1 LAHSGRAPRH
11 AGSAVEVIPT
21 PSDRGERLD
30 SWKQIAAYLSRGVR
44 TVRRWE
50 REEGLPVHRHQ
61 HRALGSVYAFTV
73 EIDTWRENN
82 RRGASPRH
90 EPRPQADTTLPAS
103 LSIAVLPF
111 ASLGAE
117 PDNEYFADGL
127 TEEITTRL
135 AKLASLHV
143 TSRTSSARLKG
154 TDKDAAAIARELRVR
169 YLLEG
174 SVRRA
179 GGRLRVAAQ
188 LIEASIDAHRWSE
201 TYDGTIE
208 DIFAIQERIAREIVH
223 SLSLRL
229 TSEED
234 KRLSEGAIDD
244 PRAYECYLRARHE
257 GWRWRKESIDRA
269 VQLLSDGMTT
279 IGGNS
284 RLLAALGLAHL
295 QYRDAGIDFS
305 EGPLVAAEACARKIF
320 EREGASSAGFQLRG
334 WISYSRANIQDAVC
348 DLRLALDLEPNNAD
362 TLLLLSNCYL
372 ISGRVAA
379 ARPLIERLV
388 SIDPLTP
395 VTRCM
400 PGWADLADGNL
411 AAAIEPYNQMLRLD
425 PASPMARLFYVWVLL
440 LNGRRDEV
448 PSIVDGLTADAALT
462 VPGRIA
468 LFLNAALAAANGDT
482 LPAIDVDIE
491 IAARE
496 SDVFAR
502 MLTDAY
508 AIAGLSEPAIHWL
521 GVAVDRGF
529 INYPF
534 LAEVNPM
541 LERLRGE
548 EGFRRLMT
556 QVHARWERFEV

>member
-1 LAHSGRAPRH
+1 MMSG
-11 AGSAVEVIPT
+11 
-21 PSDRGERLD
+21 PSQRGDRLD
-30 SWKQIAAYLSRGVR
+30 SWKQIAAYLHRGVR

-50 REEGLPVHRHQ
+50 REEGLPIHRHL
-61 HRALGSVYAFTV
+61 HRTLGSVYAFTH
-73 EIDTWRENN
+73 EIDSWRENS
-82 RRGASPRH
+82 RQGDAPRI
-90 EPRPQADTTLPAS
+90 PRPHAKITPTTS

-111 ASLGAE
+111 ASLGGE
-117 PDNEYFADGL
+117 TDNDYFTHGL

-135 AKLASLHV
+135 AKLAALHV

-154 TDKDAAAIARELRVR
+154 TDKNAATIARELRVR

-179 GGRLRVAAQ
+179 GGRLRVTVQ
-188 LIEASIDAHRWSE
+188 LIEAAVDAHRWSE
-201 TYDGTIE
+201 SYNRTVE
-208 DIFAIQERIAREIVH
+208 DIFAIQEQIARKVVH
-223 SLSLRL
+223 ALQLHL

-234 KRLSEGAIDD
+234 RRLSEGAIDD

-269 VQLLSDGMTT
+269 VQLLSDGLAT
-279 IGGNS
+279 IRDNP

-305 EGPLVAAEACARKIF
+305 DRPLIAAEACARKIF
-320 EREGASSAGFQLRG
+320 QRDTTSSAGLQLRG
-334 WISYSRANIQDAVC
+334 WINYARANIQDAVR
-348 DLRLALDLEPNNAD
+348 DLRLALDLEPSNAD

-411 AAAIEPYNQMLRLD
+411 AAAIEPYGQMLRLD

-440 LNGRRDEV
+440 LNGRRDEIS
-448 PSIVDGLTADAALT
+448 PIVEGLSADAART

-468 LFLNAALAAANGDT
+468 LFLRAALATANGDA
-482 LPAIDVDIE
+482 LPAIDGDIE
-491 IAARE
+491 VAARE

-502 MLTDAY
+502 TLADAY
-508 AIAGLSEPAIHWL
+508 AIAGFSEPAVRWL
-521 GVAVDRGF
+521 EVAVDRGF

-548 EGFRRLMT
+548 PAFRRLLELV
-556 QVHARWERFEV
+556 QARWERFEV